1 MRESQVGRRP
11 KSAAE
16 LRDAWTSAS
25 FHTDRP
31 SPSSS
36 PHPHDQ
42 LNLRLRRALS
52 WLGRAERESGKE
64 PPDWDAAFIFHWI
77 AFDAMS
83 SQLGDAKKTDRQR
96 PQYFKRMV
104 AFADA
109 SSAIY
114 GAIWSVLQDDIRQI
128 LENKYVFQPYWEN
141 RNDRRSRGTGDNC
154 SMINSG
160 KWSER

>member
-1 MRESQVGRRP
+1 MDERLVPYRSSV
-11 KSAAE
+11 
-16 LRDAWTSAS
+16 T
-25 FHTDRP
+25 FII
-31 SPSSS
+31 SP
-36 PHPHDQ
+36 PA